1 MASYRGPITASRTP
15 STADHTARSAQPG
28 ALILPFMLMYMNS
41 KLPRAARPRGW
52 IYLVLVLN
60 FLFFGF
66 FFVNFVWNEVTGDA
80 LVQF

>member
-1 MASYRGPITASRTP
+1 MTASRTP
-15 STADHTARSAQPG
+15 STADHAAPSARLG
-28 ALILPFMLMYMNS
+28 ALIFPFMLMYMNS